1 MLYRCCFLDHNDN
14 IEALEEIDADT
25 LVVAIEQTR
34 AMLKEEDRT
43 TTPQSY
49 GLTGDASFAR
59 SGTVVSATPGAP
71 NPSQC

>member
-34 AMLKEEDRT
+34 AMLKGR
-43 TTPQSY
+43 SHH
-49 GLTGDASFAR
+49 DAAELWLDGRCEFRAQR
-59 SGTVVSATPGAP
+59 D
-71 NPSQC
+71 CC